1 MHHTADRIR
10 RARRTSAAMALSL
23 AAAMGVAAMS
33 SVTSAQAPGEQAP
46 ARGQGQGRGRGIQAS
61 PYPVLP
67 LGSDLPTFSLPGV
80 DGRNH
85 GPEEFKN
92 AKLLAVM
99 FESNHCPASLAYQER
114 VHELLAKYQD
124 RGFRLM
130 LINPN
135 NPKAVRLNELG
146 YTDMSDSFEEMKVRA
161 RFYGWTLP
169 YLYDG
174 DTQTLS
180 MKFGAVATPH
190 IFIFDDQR
198 KLRYQG
204 AIDDSRNRAGVQQR
218 YAADAIEALL
228 AGRPVPV
235 AETRALGCSTKWVTT
250 SVAGV
255 EDEMKAIQATPV
267 TLTPID
273 AAGVAALRKNAT
285 SNKLVVVSFW
295 QTGDRVSEQQFADLQ
310 TSYRM
315 YAGSPRPVDVVTVS
329 TDPMSRSAAV
339 LAYLKERAATTTN
352 RQWSGDAAAL
362 VQAFGLKWNINQP
375 FTAVIDAGGNLVY
388 QKAGA
393 IDIREVRRVI
403 LSNIPD
409 NPSWPGIRD
418 HFKDVLARMASARR

>member
-1 MHHTADRIR
+1 
-10 RARRTSAAMALSL
+10 
-23 AAAMGVAAMS
+23 
-33 SVTSAQAPGEQAP
+33 
-46 ARGQGQGRGRGIQAS
+46 
-61 PYPVLP
+61 LP
-67 LGSDLPTFSLPGV
+67 LGTDLPAFSLLGV
-80 DGRNH
+80 DDRRH
-85 GPEEFKN
+85 GPDEF
-92 AKLLAVM
+92 ASAHLLAIM
-99 FESNHCPASLAYQER
+99 FESNHCPASLAYQDR

-124 RGFRLM
+124 RGFRLI

-174 DTQTLS
+174 ETQTIA

-190 IFIFDDQR
+190 IFIFDEQR

-204 AIDDSRNRAGVQQR
+204 AIDDSRNSAGVKQR

-235 AETRALGCSTKWVTT
+235 AETRALGCSTKWIST

-267 TLTPID
+267 SLTPID
-273 AAGVAALRKNAT
+273 GPGVEALRKNAT
-285 SNKLVVVSFW
+285 SSKLVVVSFW
-295 QTGDRVSEQQFADLQ
+295 RTGDRVSEKQFADLQ

-315 YAGSPRPVDVVTVS
+315 YAGSPRPVDFVTVS

-339 LAYLKERAATTTN
+339 LAYLKGQAATTTN
-352 RQWSGDAAAL
+352 RQWASTDGAAL
-362 VQAFGLKWNINQP
+362 QRAFGLKWNVNQP

-409 NPSWPGIRD
+409 NPSWPGIKD
-418 HFKDVLARMASARR
+418 HFKAVLERTASARR